1 MNDVQYYVEY
11 NARKAAKVIFCV
23 KIKKTFCAMQKAFL
37 SICSRGLEII
47 VAKVVD
53 KLIK

>member
-23 KIKKTFCAMQKAFL
+23 KIKKPSARNRRLFKYL
-37 SICSRGLEII
+37 
-47 VAKVVD
+47 
-53 KLIK
+53 

>member
-23 KIKKTFCAMQKAFL
+23 KIKNLLRDAEGFFKYL
-37 SICSRGLEII
+37 
-47 VAKVVD
+47 
-53 KLIK
+53 